1 MPPLIIKSDAAS
13 EKEMSEL
20 LFKCALDLRSNG
32 VGLFA
37 RDDDIAVL
45 NGSVDKETFL
55 SFVRY
60 CDECISKVIT
70 GQVLAGNSVQNGTQ
84 ALGTVHNAI
93 QKEVME
99 FDATLLSVGVQSV
112 LERALALNFATPKP
126 FIFELDTN
134 SEKDEKLQADTYA
147 VLSNMGVEVPIEHL
161 EKTFKINGL
170 KYRENLGFGFGSNAG
185 GLNFQRAQELVKN
198 AQSLEKN
205 AQNDTAKR
213 LLNKANTLYGD
224 EFERFFAEF
233 KEQNANFDFEKF
245 ESIFENAS
253 SFENAEKALIKA
265 FDKSELEK
273 IEQILMNL
281 AQNAQI
287 LGFDDGGE
295 NE

>member
-32 VGLFA
+32 VGLFG

-99 FDATLLSVGVQSV
+99 FDATLLSAGVQSV

-170 KYRENLGFGFGSNAG
+170 KYKENFGFSPFGVNS
-185 GLNFQRAQELVKN
+185 QEFAKN

-205 AQNDTAKR
+205 AKSNAQSQR
-213 LLNKANTLYGD
+213 LLNKANTLYAD
-224 EFERFFAEF
+224 EFDRFFAEF
-233 KEQNANFDFEKF
+233 KEQNADFDFEKF
-245 ESIFENAS
+245 ESIFENSS
-253 SFENAEKALIKA
+253 SFENAEKALLKA
-265 FDKSELEK
+265 YKGEEFAKAEK
-273 IEQILMNL
+273 VL
-281 AQNAQI
+281 ASLVANGAI
-287 LGFDDGGE
+287 LGDFLGGE
-295 NE
+295 NERSI

>member
-32 VGLFA
+32 VGLFG

-84 ALGTVHNAI
+84 ALGAVHNAI

-99 FDATLLSVGVQSV
+99 FDATLLSAGVQGV
-112 LERALALNFATPKP
+112 LERALALNFVTPKP

-170 KYRENLGFGFGSNAG
+170 KYKENYGFGFGVNSQG
-185 GLNFQRAQELVKN
+185 AQEFAKN

-205 AQNDTAKR
+205 AKPNAQSQR
-213 LLNKANTLYGD
+213 LLNKANSLYAD
-224 EFERFFAEF
+224 EFDRFFAEF
-233 KEQNANFDFEKF
+233 KEQNADFDFEKF
-245 ESIFENAS
+245 ESIFENSS
-253 SFENAEKALIKA
+253 SFENAEKALLKA
-265 FDKSELEK
+265 YKGEEFAKAEK
-273 IEQILMNL
+273 VL
-281 AQNAQI
+281 ASLVANGAI
-287 LGFDDGGE
+287 LGDFLGGE
-295 NE
+295 NDGEI

>member
-32 VGLFA
+32 VGLFG

-84 ALGTVHNAI
+84 ALGAVHNAI

-99 FDATLLSVGVQSV
+99 FDATLLSAGVQSV
-112 LERALALNFATPKP
+112 LERALTLNFATPKP

-170 KYRENLGFGFGSNAG
+170 KYKENYGFGFR
-185 GLNFQRAQELVKN
+185 LNSQGAQEFAKN
-198 AQSLEKN
+198 AQSLETN
-205 AQNDTAKR
+205 AQQNAQSQR
-213 LLNKANTLYGD
+213 LLNKANTLYAD

-233 KEQNANFDFEKF
+233 KEQNADFDFEKF
-245 ESIFENAS
+245 ENIFENSS
-253 SFENAEKALIKA
+253 SFENAEKALLKA
-265 FDKSELEK
+265 YKGEEFAKAEK
-273 IEQILMNL
+273 VL
-281 AQNAQI
+281 ASLVANGAI
-287 LGFDDGGE
+287 LGDFLGGE
-295 NE
+295 NDGEI